1 MAQRQRAHHRVP
13 SVSDAAHLLRKNLK
27 SRRAISSRRRVTYS
41 NPYISPSSSSHGR
54 DPSSSPP
61 ESPRQVLVPLHFNLR
76 RLPSRSFGEKDSM
89 RHEIDAYHRTLAGT
103 KRKRVV
109 SGAENTASGR
119 GSRVNR
125 NKRRKAT
132 HGSSDDEVT
141 SSMEVDD
148 QSHWEASDNSEGEED
163 VDSCEETCFSCVDG
177 P

>member
-1 MAQRQRAHHRVP
+1 MP
-13 SVSDAAHLLRKNLK
+13 DAAHLLRKNLK
-27 SRRAISSRRRVTYS
+27 SRRALNSRRRVTYN

-54 DPSSSPP
+54 GPSSSPP
-61 ESPRQVLVPLHFNLR
+61 PSSRQVLVPVQFNLR

-89 RHEIDAYHRTLAGT
+89 RHEIDTYQRTLAGT

-119 GSRVNR
+119 GSRASRV
-125 NKRRKAT
+125 KRRKAT

-141 SSMEVDD
+141 SSMDVD
-148 QSHWEASDNSEGEED
+148 SNAHWEASDNSEGEED
-163 VDSCEETCFSCVDG
+163 VDSWEETCLSCVDG